1 MSAIIDHAKLRS
13 IIGNDRLIESA
24 EAIALFSGD
33 LYLQGA
39 DAAAILR
46 PADAESLA
54 EALVHLADSGVAL
67 APRGGGLTYVSGYTP
82 DEQGFVSVDCSALN
96 KILEINAHDLY
107 ITVEAGVTW
116 KQIHEALAPL
126 GLRLPFFGTFSG
138 AGATVGGG
146 LSNGAMFLGSARY
159 GSAAEIVLGIEV
171 VLADGSVVQT
181 GQMGIKGS
189 KPFYR
194 TYGPDLTGLFV
205 HDSGAFG
212 IKTKATFR
220 LIRTPAYTDYLSF
233 LTPDVNAA
241 TRILSEIT
249 RSELVEEIYIVD
261 PVRTRQ
267 RLKDGSILTDI
278 SMLTKVISQER
289 GLLRGLKSGMDLV
302 RGGKDFLD
310 QDLYSIHMVCA
321 GRSEA
326 AVAADMA
333 AARAIAASENA
344 TEIPNSI
351 PKASRAAP
359 FPDLAGVLGGDGDRW
374 VALNC
379 KVAHSDAEALVA
391 ATNAV
396 FQRNAD
402 ALREAGVVVTLL
414 ISGMSNHV
422 YSYEC
427 VFRWFDQWLP
437 LHKQTHPNLGKFKE
451 PNDNPAARQIIAQVR
466 QEVVDTFLTFGA
478 ASSQIGR
485 TYRYLDALKPEP
497 KRLVEALKNILDP
510 GGRMNP
516 GALGLSAVKSDSSEN
531 AS

>member
-1 MSAIIDHAKLRS
+1 MQNAI
-13 IIGNDRLIESA
+13 DRESLVRIVGR
-24 EAIALFSGD
+24 ERLLDDTEILQRESGD
-33 LYLQGA
+33 LYRQGGTP
-39 DAAAILR
+39 AAILR
-46 PADAESLA
+46 PADTAAVSAAMRALA
-54 EALVHLADSGVAL
+54 ATGTPV
-67 APRGGGLTYVSGYTP
+67 APRGGRLTYVSGYTP
-82 DEQGFVSVDCSALN
+82 DQPGYATIDCADMNRIVEISADN
-96 KILEINAHDLY
+96 LY

-159 GSAAEIVLGIEV
+159 GSAAEIVLGLEV
-171 VLADGSVVQT
+171 VLADGTVLET
-181 GQMGIKGS
+181 GQMGITGS

-205 HDSGAFG
+205 HDSGALG

-220 LIRTPAYTDYLSF
+220 LIRAPAYLDYLSF
-233 LTPDVNAA
+233 LVPDVNSA
-241 TRILSEIT
+241 TRILSEIA

-267 RLKDGSILTDI
+267 RLKDGSILSDI
-278 SMLTKVISQER
+278 SMLTKVIGQER
-289 GLLRGLKSGMDLV
+289 GLLRGLKSGFDLV
-302 RGGKDFLD
+302 RGGRDFLD
-310 QDLYSIHMVCA
+310 QDLYSVHMVCA
-321 GRSEA
+321 GRTEA
-326 AVAADMA
+326 AVAGDVA
-333 AARAIAASENA
+333 AARAIASAEQA

-359 FPDLAGVLGGDGDRW
+359 FPDLAGVLGTEGDRW

-391 ATNAV
+391 GTDDIFKRHQA
-396 FQRNAD
+396 
-402 ALREAGVVVTLL
+402 ALTKAGVTVTLL
-414 ISGMSNHV
+414 ISAMSNHV

-427 VFRWFDQWLP
+427 VFRWFDRWLP
-437 LHKQTHPNLGKFKE
+437 LHKQVHPNLGKFQE
-451 PNDNPAARQIIAQVR
+451 PEDNPEARAIIALVR
-466 QEVVDTFLTFGA
+466 QEVVDHFLACGA

-497 KRLVEALKNILDP
+497 RKLIEAIKSLVDP
-510 GGRMNP
+510 DGRMNP
-516 GALGLSAVKSDSSEN
+516 GALGLAATTTSAHGD
-531 AS
+531 A